1 MMLQDKNALILGAGG
16 AIGSAVARRLT
27 AEGANVYLAGRTASV
42 LESLAAELDAPWE
55 RVDGT
60 DEAAVSSWVDRV
72 AREAGGIDVMFNAI
86 GPRPID
92 ADYATPSTTI
102 PYERFTLPLN
112 VIVGSQFLTAR
123 AVARHMV
130 PRGRGAIVFLSA
142 SLTGQFI
149 PFMSGIT
156 AACGAVEALS
166 RTLATEFGPAGVRVN
181 CVRAGGMPETRTIA
195 ETTANMAATMRVQ
208 TDEAARSTTTNV
220 LQRPLRVDETAATVV
235 WVASDLASGVAG
247 QVLNVCAGAIVS
259 R

>member
-1 MMLQDKNALILGAGG
+1 
-16 AIGSAVARRLT
+16 VF
-27 AEGANVYLAGRTASV
+27 LAGRK
-42 LESLAAELDAPWE
+42 ESALKKLAAELHAPWQ

-60 DEAAVSSWVDRV
+60 DETAVTVWVDRI
-72 AREAGGIDVMFNAI
+72 ARQADGIDVMFNAI

-102 PYERFTLPLN
+102 SYERFALPLN
-112 VIVGSQFLTAR
+112 LIVGSQFLTAR

-149 PFMSGIT
+149 PFMSGIS

-195 ETTANMAATMRVQ
+195 ETTANMAATTGVHM
-208 TDEAARSTTTNV
+208 DEAAR
-220 LQRPLRVDETAATVV
+220 
-235 WVASDLASGVAG
+235 
-247 QVLNVCAGAIVS
+247 
-259 R
+259 

>member
-1 MMLQDKNALILGAGG
+1 MVLQNKNALILGAGG

-27 AEGANVYLAGRTASV
+27 AEGAHVFLAGRTESV

-60 DEAAVSSWVDRV
+60 DEAAVSSWVDRI
-72 AREAGGIDVMFNAI
+72 AREAGGIDVVFNAI
-86 GPRPID
+86 
-92 ADYATPSTTI
+92 A
-102 PYERFTLPLN
+102 LPLN
-112 VIVGSQFLTAR
+112 LIVGSQFLTAR
-123 AVARHMV
+123 AAARHMV

-149 PFMSGIT
+149 PYMSGIT

-166 RTLATEFGPAGVRVN
+166 RTLATELGPAGVRVN

-195 ETTANMAATMRVQ
+195 ETTANMAATMGVQ
-208 TDEAARSTTTNV
+208 TDEAARSTATNV
-220 LQRPLRVDETAATVV
+220 LRRPLRVEETAATVA

-247 QVLNVCAGAIVS
+247 QLVNVCAGAIVS